1 MTIMKIRNY
10 LIRFFIVFS
19 IAMSF
24 TFQVFG
30 ADRLREV
37 SFSMGLG
44 APSGGSAEPYISALY
59 TSGFNLNEY
68 IAIGLS
74 TGFELGLTAQLS
86 LRSRIPFS
94 REARMG
100 AYLSANGGAS
110 FFLDG
115 TIPLGSVSL
124 GIFRTTRSGK
134 RILLGPYL
142 SKYYTDTD
150 DLSNGK
156 GRKCG
161 AENWLAIL
169 NIPEHRF
176 RGRLKRVGS
185 LPLRG
190 LRSLRSLRNLPSP
203 SGDRY
208 EFKSS
213 ASNRDYRSCS

>member
-1 MTIMKIRNY
+1 MTIMQCRNY

-44 APSGGSAEPYISALY
+44 APSGGSAVPYISALY
-59 TSGFNLNEY
+59 TSGFILNEY

-110 FFLDG
+110 FFYDG

-124 GIFRTTRSGK
+124 GIFRTTRLGK

-156 GRKCG
+156 AWG
-161 AENWLAIL
+161 
-169 NIPEHRF
+169 
-176 RGRLKRVGS
+176 GS
-185 LPLRG
+185 VG
-190 LRSLRSLRNLPSP
+190 LRI
-203 SGDRY
+203 GWQ
-208 EFKSS
+208 F
-213 ASNRDYRSCS
+213 